1 MLVKYYKNKNLS
13 YSTRK
18 RYKKITLT
26 PLGQEEQRS
35 ILLGDGAETSVKTK
49 ISNICDYVIITDNDN
64 IETRW
69 FVTSYVY
76 LNGGQVKLFLQRDV
90 IGEKGIDSCYGKIE
104 RGFTDTI
111 LKRRKELDVNQIL
124 KSRKYLQPN
133 KMQYGNLSVNT
144 HDNEMWGILYLIKPT
159 TGEDKVNINIPGF
172 SPKIDETLGFI
183 EEQTNFVK
191 NIENIS
197 VYEFNVLI
205 YWDRG
210 GDAEQNKWYYKCSF
224 RNRGQTMVYTYE
236 RITGNPSNVSVEL
249 KKYNGGD
256 ILVTTIYPDDVIK
269 SFCDYVYTKINSEN
283 NFFEVAHNIE
293 VGQSYANYNN
303 KTILHNDI
311 YYNYNVKETTVMH
324 PFKNNKTFSFFNG
337 YDTFIDNSGYF
348 KSTYEDIDVPVY
360 ATSYSYNNMLQEQV
374 SYSILQPEDTGTL
387 VLDIVNQLVSEPFY
401 IMCFPL
407 FDCTINLKNESWN
420 ISRDVAFSIFNTVI
434 QYLSGENGYL
444 VDAQIYPYCPD
455 IDKKQSEFKNP
466 KGEDRYP
473 FFSVMSS
480 NYERECSVDLLP
492 YEDIKKD
499 YICRQYSIVSPD
511 QSGKYS
517 FNFYDYKEKP
527 GTLNIVIKTSLKPY
541 AIISSAIILRDEDVL
556 AGKTYPSDLI
566 GCQSTGSG
574 FECSLST
581 NQFQQ
586 YVRNNSNYDKF
597 FAKDQEALQKQ
608 HQVEKVN
615 EKVSAVV
622 NTISAAAMGTIG
634 GGSLGATIG
643 GSVGGPVGAGIGLA
657 GGMVSGGAI
666 AAGTVAGMM
675 AWQYK
680 ENEKLRQYEEKLQ
693 QEKFDLTIGTIKNLP
708 NTVSRISSFNEI
720 IMQDFWFVIET
731 YECSD
736 DEIKIVDRFIENYGY
751 GIGVYDFFQ
760 NFVRDKWFIRGS
772 LISSNMPVNLHEI
785 AKKELAGGVYI
796 YEQV

>member
-1 MLVKYYKNKNLS
+1 MLIKYYKNQNLS

-26 PLGQEEQRS
+26 PLAEEEQRS

-49 ISNICDYVIITDNDN
+49 TSNICDYVIIVDNN
-64 IETRW
+64 NNETRW
-69 FVTSYVY
+69 FVASYVY

-124 KSRKYLQPN
+124 KKRRYLQPDEF
-133 KMQYGNLSVNT
+133 QYGNATINT
-144 HDNEMWGILYLIKPT
+144 HDNEMWGILHLVKPT

-172 SPKIDETLGFI
+172 SPIVDETLGFI
-183 EEQTNFVK
+183 EQQTNFVK
-191 NIENIS
+191 NLENKS
-197 VYEFNVLI
+197 LYEFNVLI

-210 GDAEQNKWYYKCSF
+210 SEIEENKWYYKCSF
-224 RNRGQTMVYTYE
+224 TNRGQTMIYSYE
-236 RITGNPSNVSVEL
+236 KITGNPSNVSVEL
-249 KKYNGGD
+249 KKYTGGD

-269 SFCDYVYTKINSEN
+269 DFCDYVYSKINVEN
-283 NFFEVAHNIE
+283 NFFEIAHNIE
-293 VGQSYANYNN
+293 VKQSYANYNN

-311 YYNYNVKETTVMH
+311 YYTYNVEEPVVKH
-324 PFKNNKTFSFFNG
+324 YFKNNPTFSFFNG
-337 YDTFIDNSGYF
+337 YDKFIDNSGYF
-348 KSTYEDIDVPVY
+348 KSTYDDIDAPVY
-360 ATSYSYNNMLQEQV
+360 PNSYSYNNMLQEKIT
-374 SYSILQPEDTGTL
+374 YTILQPEDTGTL

-407 FDCTINLKNESWN
+407 FNCTISLGNESWN
-420 ISRDVAFSIFNTVI
+420 INRDVAFTIFNTVI

-473 FFSVMSS
+473 FFSIMSS
-480 NYERECSVDLLP
+480 NYKRFCRVDVLP
-492 YEDIKKD
+492 YADIKKD

-517 FNFYDYKEKP
+517 FNFYDYKKEAEP
-527 GTLNIVIKTSLKPY
+527 LSIIVKTSLKPY
-541 AIISSAIILRDEDVL
+541 AIISSAIIQRDEDTL
-556 AGKTYPSDLI
+556 AGQTYQSDLN

-581 NQFQQ
+581 DQFQQ

-615 EKVSAVV
+615 DQVSAVV
-622 NTISAAAMGTIG
+622 NTISAGAMGTIG
-634 GGSLGATIG
+634 GGSLGTTIG
-643 GSVGGPVGAGIGLA
+643 SMVGGPVGAGVGLVA
-657 GGMVSGGAI
+657 GAMSGGSI
-666 AAGTVAGMM
+666 AATTVAGMM
-675 AWQYK
+675 AWQNK

-720 IMQDFWFVIET
+720 IMQDFWFVVET
-731 YECSD
+731 YECSS
-736 DEIKIVDRFIENYGY
+736 DELTIVDRFIENYGY

-760 NFVRDKWFIRGS
+760 NFIKDKWFIRGS
-772 LISSNMPVNLHEI
+772 LITSNMPVNLHEI

>member
-1 MLVKYYKNKNLS
+1 MLVKYYKNQNLS

-49 ISNICDYVIITDNDN
+49 ASNICDYVIITDNDN

-144 HDNEMWGILYLIKPT
+144 HDNEMWGILYLVKPT

-172 SPKIDETLGFI
+172 SPKVDETLGFI
-183 EEQTNFVK
+183 EQQTNFTK
-191 NIENIS
+191 NIES
-197 VYEFNVLI
+197 VGIFEFNLELF
-205 YWDRG
+205 W
-210 GDAEQNKWYYKCSF
+210 QNGSDIHRSYYKCSF
-224 RNRGQTMVYTYE
+224 RNRGQTMIYTTKK
-236 RITGNPSNVSVEL
+236 ISSGAVSVVLER
-249 KKYNGGD
+249 YQYTGATSVPTEQNVVD
-256 ILVTTIYPDDVIK
+256 
-269 SFCDYVYTKINSEN
+269 SFCNYVYTKINTN
-283 NFFEVAHNIE
+283 NDYFEIPHNIN
-293 VGQSYANYNN
+293 VGNSYINYNN
-303 KTILHNDI
+303 KSILYNDE
-311 YYNYNVKETTVMH
+311 YYQYSVSVNTVKHYFDTKDGRGLLTD
-324 PFKNNKTFSFFNG
+324 
-337 YDTFIDNSGYF
+337 YDSEVSGSGYW
-348 KSTYEDIDVPVY
+348 KSKTIGTIPTVAPNSQSFNYME
-360 ATSYSYNNMLQEQV
+360 QEEV
-374 SYSILQPEDTGTL
+374 TYSILQPEDTGTL

-407 FDCTINLKNESWN
+407 FDCTITLGIENWN
-420 ISRDVAFSIFNTVI
+420 ISRDVAFNIFNTVI

-466 KGEDRYP
+466 KGEDKYP
-473 FFSVMSS
+473 FFSIMSS
-480 NYERECSVDLLP
+480 NYERECSIDLLP
-492 YEDIKKD
+492 YEDVKKD

-517 FNFYDYKEKP
+517 FNFYDYKKEA

-556 AGKTYPSDLI
+556 AGKTYSSDLI

-615 EKVSAVV
+615 EKVSAIV

-643 GSVGGPVGAGIGLA
+643 GSIGGPVGAGIGLA
-657 GGMVSGGAI
+657 SGMVSGGAI

-675 AWQYK
+675 TWQYK

-720 IMQDFWFVIET
+720 IMRDFWFVIEI
-731 YECSD
+731 YECSE

-751 GIGVYDFFQ
+751 SIGVYDFFQ

-772 LISSNMPVNLHEI
+772 LIVSNMPLNLHEI

>member
-1 MLVKYYKNKNLS
+1 MLVKYYKSQDLS

-18 RYKKITLT
+18 RYKKITLE
-26 PLGQEEQRS
+26 PLAQEEQRS
-35 ILLGDGAETSVKTK
+35 ILLGDGAETSIKTK
-49 ISNICDYVIITDNDN
+49 ASNICDYVIIVDNN
-64 IETRW
+64 NAETRW

-90 IGEKGIDSCYGKIE
+90 IGEKGVNSCYGKIE

-133 KMQYGNLSVNT
+133 ELQYGNATINT
-144 HDNEMWGILYLIKPT
+144 HDNEMWGILYLVKPT
-159 TGEDKVNINIPGF
+159 AGEDKVNINIPGF
-172 SPKIDETLGFI
+172 SPKVDETLGFI
-183 EEQTNFVK
+183 EQQTNFTR
-191 NIENIS
+191 NLESFGIF
-197 VYEFNVLI
+197 EFNLELF
-205 YWDRG
+205 WQT
-210 GDAEQNKWYYKCSF
+210 GDTQNRRYYKCSF
-224 RNRGQTMVYTYE
+224 KNRGQTMVYTTE
-236 RITGNPSNVSVEL
+236 KISGGGVSVVVER
-249 KKYNGGD
+249 YQYTGATS
-256 ILVTTIYPDDVIK
+256 VPTEQDVVD
-269 SFCDYVYTKINSEN
+269 SFCHYVYGKINASNDYYEIP
-283 NFFEVAHNIE
+283 HNIDTE
-293 VGQSYANYNN
+293 QSYSNYDN
-303 KTILHNDI
+303 KIILYNDK
-311 YYNYNVKETTVMH
+311 YYQYSVNYAITQY
-324 PFKNNKTFSFFNG
+324 FFNTKDGRGLLAG
-337 YDTFIDNSGYF
+337 YDNEVSGSGYWRSKTTGTIPTVAPSSQSF
-348 KSTYEDIDVPVY
+348 NYMEQEKITY
-360 ATSYSYNNMLQEQV
+360 T
-374 SYSILQPEDTGTL
+374 ILQPEDTGTL
-387 VLDIVNQLVSEPFY
+387 VLDIVNQLISEPFY

-407 FDCTINLKNESWN
+407 FNCTVSLGNESWN
-420 ISRDVAFSIFNTVI
+420 INRDVAFTIFNTVI

-444 VDAQIYPYCPD
+444 IDAQIYPYCPD

-466 KGEDRYP
+466 KGEGTYP
-473 FFSVMSS
+473 FFSIMSS
-480 NYERECSVDLLP
+480 NYKRFCEVDLLP
-492 YEDIKKD
+492 YKDIKKD

-517 FNFYDYKEKP
+517 FNFYDYKKEA
-527 GTLNIVIKTSLKPY
+527 GTLSIVIKTSLKPY
-541 AIISSAIILRDEDVL
+541 AIISSAVIQRDEDVL
-556 AGKTYPSDLI
+556 AGKTYQSDLI

-581 NQFQQ
+581 DQFQQ

-615 EKVSAVV
+615 DQVSAIV

-643 GSVGGPVGAGIGLA
+643 GMIGGPAGAGVGLVGGAVG
-657 GGMVSGGAI
+657 GGSI

-675 AWQYK
+675 TWQNK

-720 IMQDFWFVIET
+720 IMQDFWFVVET

-736 DEIKIVDRFIENYGY
+736 DEITVVERFIENYGY

-760 NFVRDKWFIRGS
+760 NFVKDKWFIRGS
-772 LISSNMPVNLHEI
+772 LIVSNMPVNLHEI